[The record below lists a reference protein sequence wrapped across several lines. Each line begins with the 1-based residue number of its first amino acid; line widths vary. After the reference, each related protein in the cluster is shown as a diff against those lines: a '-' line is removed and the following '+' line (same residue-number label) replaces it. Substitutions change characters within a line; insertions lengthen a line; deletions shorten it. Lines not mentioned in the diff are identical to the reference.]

1 MRIFALYWPC
11 LLAEAIGH
19 VDAEALGGLREDD
32 GRAAARARNAH
43 TAPATQSRNV
53 MRGEREANGGLALH
67 AAAHACASAAVMDAT
82 ARSGKLKATARGKQ
96 TCVGPSGKP
105 QNWLANLRGR
115 AALGEPLFSGRMC
128 MPERKGGLSR

>member
-19 VDAEALGGLREDD
+19 VEAEALGGLREDD

-67 AAAHACASAAVMDAT
+67 AAAHACASAAAGVPDGA
-82 ARSGKLKATARGKQ
+82 ASSGHGRGSRPCEIVICQCRKYST
-96 TCVGPSGKP
+96 TCESVKV
-105 QNWLANLRGR
+105 
-115 AALGEPLFSGRMC
+115 
-128 MPERKGGLSR
+128 